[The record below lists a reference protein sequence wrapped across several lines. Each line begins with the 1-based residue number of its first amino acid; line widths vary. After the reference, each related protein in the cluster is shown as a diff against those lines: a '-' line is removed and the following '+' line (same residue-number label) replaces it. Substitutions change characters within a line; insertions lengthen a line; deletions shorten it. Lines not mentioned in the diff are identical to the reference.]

1 MYANVVVLTY
11 QPPEIKSYT
20 YEVPKNLEGKV
31 KIGQLV
37 EVPFGKRT
45 PFGVLL
51 ETGNKKPETIKVKPI
66 TSIVFSTPIL
76 FPYQVKLLEWL
87 SFYYRAPMVNCLE
100 AILPELPSSHL
111 IVHSSQQIANKAV
124 NRQPSTVNQTL
135 VLVPNINRIPE
146 TLAQFPKA
154 KDYIIYHS
162 GLTKS
167 QKFAAWQRVLLGQ
180 VDFIFGSRSAIFL
193 PCPNLSKVIIFDEHD
208 NAYKDERS
216 PYFDTLTVVEKI
228 HQLTGIKIEIIDS
241 APKITTYLNH
251 QKDLKLTRF
260 LKIKTR
266 GVSMAAEKMTGNFSP
281 ISQTLAVL
289 LQKNY
294 QRGGRSLLFLN
305 KKVESGQLSCRD
317 CRYQTF
323 ARVKPQTCPNCAS
336 QNLWFYSL
344 NINTLASVVRNFV
357 PQAHVNLIAEGVH
370 QELFKL
376 LESDRPR
383 SRKPQSRRPVTR
395 DQLPAIDIATAS
407 IFYAPVLQRY
417 EIVAHISL
425 DSAVSVTDF
434 TTGEKVFS
442 QITNLRKLTKPN
454 GTLIIQTSNIEAP
467 YLRDAIEDNFKT
479 YFERQVA
486 EREALNFPP
495 RALFVKLT
503 LKLKSN
509 QKTEQVAD
517 ETARLLKEQNK
528 NPNIFILGPYKPILW
543 RPYPVYNII
552 LKRKLDSYDL
562 PSREKAIRELLP
574 LLENL
579 ARGWQITVEPDTLN

>member
-1 MYANVVVLTY
+1 
-11 QPPEIKSYT
+11 
-20 YEVPKNLEGKV
+20 
-31 KIGQLV
+31 
-37 EVPFGKRT
+37 
-45 PFGVLL
+45 
-51 ETGNKKPETIKVKPI
+51 
-66 TSIVFSTPIL
+66 
-76 FPYQVKLLEWL
+76 
-87 SFYYRAPMVNCLE
+87 
-100 AILPELPSSHL
+100 
-111 IVHSSQQIANKAV
+111 
-124 NRQPSTVNQTL
+124 
-135 VLVPNINRIPE
+135 
-146 TLAQFPKA
+146 
-154 KDYIIYHS
+154 
-162 GLTKS
+162 
-167 QKFAAWQRVLLGQ
+167 
-180 VDFIFGSRSAIFL
+180 
-193 PCPNLSKVIIFDEHD
+193 
-208 NAYKDERS
+208 
-216 PYFDTLTVVEKI
+216 
-228 HQLTGIKIEIIDS
+228 
-241 APKITTYLNH
+241 
-251 QKDLKLTRF
+251 
-260 LKIKTR
+260 
-266 GVSMAAEKMTGNFSP
+266 MAAEKMTGNFSP

-344 NINTLASVVRNFV
+344 NINIF
-357 PQAHVNLIAEGVH
+357 E
-370 QELFKL
+370 L

-503 LKLKSN
+503 LKIKSS

-528 NPNIFILGPYKPILW
+528 NPNIFVLGPYKPTLW